1 MYVRKMVIVLV
12 KILKIVKNT
21 RRIKMKKL
29 LNRIMLE
36 ICWAIEKVVD
46 FIYPQNTLWISFKF
60 EERAGYSKSK
70 PVSKEVIE
78 TIERGIKEAKKGKTK
93 KVKPEDLDDFL
104 KEL

>member
-1 MYVRKMVIVLV
+1 
-12 KILKIVKNT
+12 
-21 RRIKMKKL
+21 MKKL

-60 EERAGYSKSK
+60 EERAGYFKSK
-70 PVSKEVIE
+70 PVSKELIDA
-78 TIERGIKEAKKGKTK
+78 IERGIYDAKEGKTE